1 MSIIYDVAFS
11 DFPHNTSVQLL
22 TNFGTSREEK
32 GEEGE
37 EEDENE
43 EEEEFKRKRNVS
55 HKLPCLRRLIRD
67 NGSKLS

>member
-1 MSIIYDVAFS
+1 MSIYDVAFS
-11 DFPHNTSVQLL
+11 DFPHNTSVSLL

-32 GEEGE
+32 GEEE
-37 EEDENE
+37 EE

>member
-22 TNFGTSREEK
+22 TNFGTSRGEK
-32 GEEGE
+32 GEEGK